1 MFTTTFLFF
10 SVHAS
15 EEEKKKAREKR
26 KVRKKKVFRVWFFVC
41 LTKKNERAKESSYSS
56 EFYSHNT
63 LITNSLIK
71 NVFCAHRKLTG
82 RLERAQRGARGR
94 LRQRGHVLE
103 CVLFVLFLSLFL
115 KARLLWWWM
124 KFCGKEEKKSSS
136 SSSSK
141 SMILSLGWSATI
153 TFSFFVARHF
163 SFTEK
168 RFFSRKNV
176 CFLRFSRGWA
186 KFFFPRSTHRAQV
199 SSLFGGSMILVE
211 EIRFW
216 LVV

>member
-1 MFTTTFLFF
+1 MFFCLLDK
-10 SVHAS
+10 
-15 EEEKKKAREKR
+15 ER
-26 KVRKKKVFRVWFFVC
+26 KGK
-41 LTKKNERAKESSYSS
+41 KESSYSS
-56 EFYSHNT
+56 EFYSQTT
-63 LITNSLIK
+63 LTTNSLIK

-115 KARLLWWWM
+115 KARLLWWGM
-124 KFCGKEEKKSSS
+124 NFCGKEEKKSSS
-136 SSSSK
+136 SSKSK

-176 CFLRFSRGWA
+176 CFLRFSRGRA
-186 KFFFPRSTHRAQV
+186 KFFFPRSTHRVQV
-199 SSLFGGSMILVE
+199 SSLFGGSMILVK

-216 LVV
+216 VVV

>member
-1 MFTTTFLFF
+1 MFTTPFLFF

-26 KVRKKKVFRVWFFVC
+26 KVRKKKYLGFDFFFRVFLFVC
-41 LTKKNERAKESSYSS
+41 STKNESAKDSSYSS
-56 EFYSHNT
+56 EFYSQNT

-115 KARLLWWWM
+115 AFVMMMNEILRKRRKEILVIIIIEIDDSLARMKRDNYLLFLRRATLFFHRETFFLAQ
-124 KFCGKEEKKSSS
+124 KCVLFTFLARTSKVLL
-136 SSSSK
+136 SSK
-141 SMILSLGWSATI
+141 HTSRAGF
-153 TFSFFVARHF
+153 FSFR
-163 SFTEK
+163 
-168 RFFSRKNV
+168 RIDDSR
-176 CFLRFSRGWA
+176 
-186 KFFFPRSTHRAQV
+186 
-199 SSLFGGSMILVE
+199 
-211 EIRFW
+211 
-216 LVV
+216 